1 LPENPLQIHSPAVQ
15 HVKVID
21 SFGST
26 QIILRLGD
34 EFLRYTHQLLE
45 DPVRLVID
53 VYNARETLVE
63 AQTPDD
69 IVEETLPTD
78 TEPMTPT
85 LPKRSPL
92 LRTVVIDPGHG
103 GSDPG
108 ITVASGDAEQ
118 PALLEKDVTLQLA
131 NLLKTSLIR
140 RLGVRVILTR
150 EGDDFVSSEHRTT
163 IANSNR
169 ADVFLS
175 LHVNNTLS
183 AAVSG
188 FEVYI
193 MDYGSLELPEGYEAL
208 SAQSQVLDYAQA
220 KYIDQS
226 TALAED
232 IITAYQSRD
241 GGRSSVVKRA
251 PLFTLK
257 GATMPAV
264 HVEVGYSS
272 NDRDHQLLLQEEFH
286 QVLIAAMTDGLAAFQ
301 KERE

>member
-1 LPENPLQIHSPAVQ
+1 
-15 HVKVID
+15 
-21 SFGST
+21 
-26 QIILRLGD
+26 
-34 EFLRYTHQLLE
+34 
-45 DPVRLVID
+45 
-53 VYNARETLVE
+53 
-63 AQTPDD
+63 
-69 IVEETLPTD
+69 
-78 TEPMTPT
+78 M
-85 LPKRSPL
+85 
-92 LRTVVIDPGHG
+92 
-103 GSDPG
+103 
-108 ITVASGDAEQ
+108 
-118 PALLEKDVTLQLA
+118 
-131 NLLKTSLIR
+131 IR

-183 AAVSG
+183 ASVSG